1 MAENNGIQNQT
12 RISFRKKLS
21 LIIFGLL
28 ISFVLLEAGLRLGG
42 FIISSLQEDR
52 NQASLKQKASYRIMC
67 LGESTTAMGG
77 RYSYPSQLEMVLN
90 ERDEGMK
97 FSVINKGIPATD
109 SSMILLLLNDNL
121 AKYKPDMVIVM
132 MGINDKEK
140 QFSKEYRSTLKFFLK
155 SFKTYNLM
163 RLLQFNIMA
172 KIQELCYFWL
182 KNKYFYRG
190 YL

>member
-97 FSVINKGIPATD
+97 FSVIYN
-109 SSMILLLLNDNL
+109 SMAYSPYRCYYNIDILTRNRER
-121 AKYKPDMVIVM
+121 K
-132 MGINDKEK
+132 
-140 QFSKEYRSTLKFFLK
+140 
-155 SFKTYNLM
+155 
-163 RLLQFNIMA
+163 RLIA
-172 KIQELCYFWL
+172 D
-182 KNKYFYRG
+182 KYFSFTITQ
-190 YL
+190 